1 VGEQKGT
8 ELRIEGADRKRLL
21 VATAATLLALPLLV
35 RENRAQQGDRPDAV
49 AAVAPGIDLA
59 GPLRGG
65 SDGTADP
72 PVVAVTATSTAS
84 TTPIVVTTAAPVVI
98 ATPMS
103 TSGDAATGLG
113 SYKRLS
119 PTPGPRLC
127 ATAVAP
133 RGRTI
138 RVLDI
143 DNGHEVTCTNV
154 STKQSVNGNTVL
166 LDTATFKELADL
178 AQAPIPI
185 TVSW

>member
-1 VGEQKGT
+1 V
-8 ELRIEGADRKRLL
+8 RIEGADRKRLL
-21 VATAATLLALPLLV
+21 LATAATMLALPLLV

-59 GPLRGG
+59 RPLRGG
-65 SDGTADP
+65 SD
-72 PVVAVTATSTAS
+72 TSTG
-84 TTPIVVTTAAPVVI
+84 TPDVTVPVTQVTPIVTTTAAPTDI
-98 ATPMS
+98 AVPVLSASNTL
-103 TSGDAATGLG
+103 TGMA
-113 SYKRLS
+113 SYKRFS

-127 ATAVAP
+127 ATAAAP

-138 RVLDI
+138 HVLDI
-143 DNGHEVTCTNV
+143 DNGHEVTCTNI
-154 STKQSVNGNTVL
+154 STKQAVNGNAVL

>member
-1 VGEQKGT
+1 V
-8 ELRIEGADRKRLL
+8 RIEGADRKRLL
-21 VATAATLLALPLLV
+21 VATAATILALPLLV

-65 SDGTADP
+65 SGADAGPQELVVTVPTAP
-72 PVVAVTATSTAS
+72 PIAA
-84 TTPIVVTTAAPVVI
+84 TTAAPIEI
-98 ATPMS
+98 ATPVS
-103 TSGDAATGLG
+103 TSGNTMTGMA

-127 ATAVAP
+127 ATALAP
-133 RGRTI
+133 RGRTL

-143 DNGHEVTCTNV
+143 DNGHEITCTNV
-154 STKQSVNGNTVL
+154 STKQSVNGNTLL
-166 LDTATFKELADL
+166 LDTTTFKELADL

>member
-8 ELRIEGADRKRLL
+8 VQRIDGADRKRLL
-21 VATAATLLALPLLV
+21 VATAATMLALPLLV
-35 RENRAQQGDRPDAV
+35 RENRAQQGDRPNAV

-65 SDGTADP
+65 SNGTANTLD
-72 PVVAVTATSTAS
+72 VAVTQVTSA
-84 TTPIVVTTAAPVVI
+84 PVVVTTAAPIEI
-98 ATPMS
+98 ATPVS
-103 TSGDAATGLG
+103 TSGNTTSGLA

-119 PTPGPRLC
+119 PTPGPRVC
-127 ATAVAP
+127 AMATAP
-133 RGRTI
+133 RGRTLH
-138 RVLDI
+138 VLDI

-154 STKQSVNGNTVL
+154 STKQVVNGNTVL

>member
-1 VGEQKGT
+1 MGKQKGT

-65 SDGTADP
+65 SGGTADP
-72 PVVAVTATSTAS
+72 PAVTVTVATAA
-84 TTPIVVTTAAPVVI
+84 PIVATTAAPIVI

-103 TSGDAATGLG
+103 TTGNTETGLA

-127 ATAVAP
+127 ATPAAP
-133 RGRTI
+133 RGRAI

-154 STKQSVNGNTVL
+154 STKQSINGNTVL
-166 LDTATFKELADL
+166 LDTTTFKELADL

-185 TVSW
+185 SVSW

>member
-1 VGEQKGT
+1 
-8 ELRIEGADRKRLL
+8 L
-21 VATAATLLALPLLV
+21 VATAATMLALPLLV
-35 RENRAQQGDRPDAV
+35 RENRAQQGERPDAV
-49 AAVAPGIDLA
+49 AAVAPGVDLA

-65 SDGTADP
+65 SDTAAP
-72 PVVAVTATSTAS
+72 PPAAVTVATAA
-84 TTPIVVTTAAPVVI
+84 PIVTTAPPAIEI
-98 ATPMS
+98 ATPVS
-103 TSGDAATGLG
+103 TSGSTVTGLA

-127 ATAVAP
+127 ATPLAP

-143 DNGHEVTCTNV
+143 DNGHEVLCTNV
-154 STKQSVNGNTVL
+154 STKQSVNGSTVL
-166 LDTATFKELADL
+166 LDTTTFKELADL

>member
-1 VGEQKGT
+1 M
-8 ELRIEGADRKRLL
+8 
-21 VATAATLLALPLLV
+21 LALPLLV
-35 RENRAQQGDRPDAV
+35 RENRAQQGERPDAV
-49 AAVAPGIDLA
+49 AAVAPGVDLA

-65 SDGTADP
+65 SG
-72 PVVAVTATSTAS
+72 
-84 TTPIVVTTAAPVVI
+84 TAAPQQAAVTVATTAPIATTALAPIEI

-103 TSGDAATGLG
+103 TSGNAVTGLA

-127 ATAVAP
+127 ATPLAP

-138 RVLDI
+138 HVLDI
-143 DNGHEVTCTNV
+143 DNGHEVRCTNV
-154 STKQSVNGNTVL
+154 STKQTVNGSTVL
-166 LDTATFKELADL
+166 LDTTTFKELADL

>member
-1 VGEQKGT
+1 MTEKGT

-21 VATAATLLALPLLV
+21 VATAATMLALPLLV
-35 RENRAQQGDRPDAV
+35 RENRAQQGERPDAV
-49 AAVAPGIDLA
+49 AAVAPGVDLA

-65 SDGTADP
+65 SDTAAP
-72 PVVAVTATSTAS
+72 PQAAVTVATAA
-84 TTPIVVTTAAPVVI
+84 PIVTTAPAPIEI
-98 ATPMS
+98 ATPVS
-103 TSGDAATGLG
+103 TSGNTVTGLA

-127 ATAVAP
+127 ATPLAP
-133 RGRTI
+133 RGHTI

-143 DNGHEVTCTNV
+143 DNGHEVTCTNI
-154 STKQSVNGNTVL
+154 STKQTLNGSTVL

>member
-1 VGEQKGT
+1 M
-8 ELRIEGADRKRLL
+8 RIEGADRKRLL
-21 VATAATLLALPLLV
+21 VATAATMLALPLLV

-65 SDGTADP
+65 SG
-72 PVVAVTATSTAS
+72 
-84 TTPIVVTTAAPVVI
+84 
-98 ATPMS
+98 
-103 TSGDAATGLG
+103 GDAATQELVVTVATAPPIVTTVPAPIEIATPVSTSGNTMRGLA

-127 ATAVAP
+127 ATSAAP

-143 DNGHEVTCTNV
+143 DNGHEITCTNI
-154 STKQSVNGNTVL
+154 STKQSVNGKTVL
-166 LDTATFKELADL
+166 LDTAMFKELADL

>member
-1 VGEQKGT
+1 MGEQKGT

-21 VATAATLLALPLLV
+21 VATAATLHYQLL

-65 SDGTADP
+65 SDGTVDP
-72 PVVAVTATSTAS
+72 PEVAVTAASTA
-84 TTPIVVTTAAPVVI
+84 PIVVTTGAPIVI

-103 TSGDAATGLG
+103 TSGNAATGLG

-166 LDTATFKELADL
+166 LDTTTFKELADL

>member
-1 VGEQKGT
+1 MGKQKGT

-35 RENRAQQGDRPDAV
+35 RENRAQQGERPDAV

-65 SDGTADP
+65 SPGTSDTP
-72 PVVAVTATSTAS
+72 QVAVTTA
-84 TTPIVVTTAAPVVI
+84 PAAPVVVTTAAPIVI

-103 TSGDAATGLG
+103 IAGNTLTGLA

-119 PTPGPRLC
+119 PTPGPRVC
-127 ATAVAP
+127 ATAAAP

-138 RVLDI
+138 HVLDL

-154 STKQSVNGNTVL
+154 STKQSVNGSTVL
-166 LDTATFKELADL
+166 LDTATFKDLADL
-178 AQAPIPI
+178 AEAPIPI

>member
-1 VGEQKGT
+1 
-8 ELRIEGADRKRLL
+8 L

-65 SDGTADP
+65 TAGTSDTRQ
-72 PVVAVTATSTAS
+72 VALTVASTA
-84 TTPIVVTTAAPVVI
+84 PIVDTTAAPIVI

-103 TSGDAATGLG
+103 TAGNSVSGFA

-127 ATAVAP
+127 ATAAAP
-133 RGRTI
+133 RGRMI

-143 DNGHEVTCTNV
+143 DNGHEVTCTNI

-166 LDTATFKELADL
+166 LDTTTFKELADL